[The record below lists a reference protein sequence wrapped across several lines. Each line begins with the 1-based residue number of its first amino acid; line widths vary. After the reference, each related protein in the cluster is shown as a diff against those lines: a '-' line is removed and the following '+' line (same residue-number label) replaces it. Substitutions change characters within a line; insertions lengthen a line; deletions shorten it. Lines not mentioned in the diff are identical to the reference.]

1 MTAKQAWLTMER
13 LFLLVYLPLVIGMMI
28 VMPIGAPP
36 DEPAHLG
43 QEWLLSTGQIG
54 TEKVVYPANLLE
66 ALNTPVN
73 GTEDAVKLNE
83 RIRGVRLSA
92 ETAEGVYNEATGIY
106 PLAAYVP
113 QSLTM
118 FLTRLF
124 TDRIDLICRGA
135 RIGSMIVTGLLFF
148 FAIRRAP
155 AGKGILLAIAVLPLT
170 LQEAA
175 SASCDGMTIA
185 GVCWIT
191 VELLR
196 RICGT
201 EERAIPSMIRSVA
214 VGAGALLFKILYS
227 PILLLGLMTGE
238 AKEKQ
243 QRRRNNLVMAGA
255 FLAAAVVWYLV
266 SVRSRTGQGGLTAGA
281 MNRLGQVAA
290 NPLILIGAQ
299 IRTII
304 ARALGWIRQLFGVF
318 GRLDVFSP
326 WILTVLTGVSFLGAA
341 VTDSGIG
348 AVLTKKRARNYRILM
363 VCVFILC
370 WMLLSGAL
378 LVWWTPEDDPLIEGI
393 QGRYFLPP
401 TFGLLLCLPECMK
414 KNPERREIIR
424 KAALGLLIACSAVTV
439 VLLGIRLR
447 CIK

>member
-1 MTAKQAWLTMER
+1 MKEKRVWLTMER
-13 LFLLVYLPLVIGMMI
+13 LFLLVYVPLVIGMMI

-54 TEKVVYPANLLE
+54 TEKTDYPANLLE
-66 ALNTPVN
+66 ALNTPIN
-73 GTEDAVKLNE
+73 GTEDAVALNK

-92 ETAEGVYNEATGIY
+92 ETAKGADNEATGIY
-106 PLAAYVP
+106 PLAAYAP

-124 TDRIDLICRGA
+124 TERMDLICYGA

-148 FAIRRAP
+148 FTIRRTP

-191 VELLR
+191 AELLR

-201 EERAIPSMIRSVA
+201 EEGKAPSMMRSVCI
-214 VGAGALLFKILYS
+214 GAGSLLFKILYS
-227 PILLLGLMTGE
+227 PVLLLGLMTGE
-238 AKEKQ
+238 EKGKQ
-243 QRRRNNLVMAGA
+243 QRRRNNLVIAGT
-255 FLAAAVVWYLV
+255 FLAAAAIWYLL
-266 SVRSRTGQGGLTAGA
+266 SVRGRTGQGGLTTGA

-299 IRTII
+299 VRTII
-304 ARALGWIRQLFGVF
+304 ARTPGWIRQLFGVF

-326 WILTVLTGVSFLGAA
+326 WTLTIMTGISFLGVA
-341 VTDSGIG
+341 VMDSGIG
-348 AVLTKKRARNYRILM
+348 SVLTKKRARSFRILM
-363 VCVFILC
+363 ICAFILC

-378 LVWWTPEDDPLIEGI
+378 LVWWTPEDDPLIEGL
-393 QGRYFLPP
+393 QGRYFLPAL
-401 TFGLLLCLPECMK
+401 FGVLLCFPEFMK
-414 KNPERREIIR
+414 GNPERREIIR
-424 KAALGLLIACSAVTV
+424 KAVLGIFIACSVVTV
-439 VLLGIRLR
+439 ILLGIRL
-447 CIK
+447 

>member
-1 MTAKQAWLTMER
+1 MTAKRAWLTMER
-13 LFLLVYLPLVIGMMI
+13 LFLLVYIPLVIGMMI
-28 VMPIGAPP
+28 VMPIGVPP
-36 DEPAHLG
+36 DEPVHLG

-54 TEKVVYPANLLE
+54 TDKAAYSANLLE
-66 ALNTPVN
+66 ALKTPVYS
-73 GTEDAVKLNE
+73 TEDALKLNAG
-83 RIRGVRLSA
+83 IRGERLSA
-92 ETAEGVYNEATGIY
+92 ETAEDTKNEATGIY
-106 PLAAYVP
+106 PLAAYIP

-118 FLTRLF
+118 FLTRLV
-124 TDRIDLICRGA
+124 TDRVDLICYGA
-135 RIGSMIVTGLLFF
+135 RIGSMIMTGLLFF
-148 FAIRRAP
+148 FAIRRTP
-155 AGKGILLAIAVLPLT
+155 AGKGVLLAIAVLPLT

-191 VELLR
+191 AELLR

-201 EERAIPSMIRSVA
+201 EEKKAPSLLRSA
-214 VGAGALLFKILYS
+214 GLGVGAVLFKILYG
-227 PILLLGLMTGE
+227 PMLLLGLMTGE
-238 AKEKQ
+238 EKGKQ

-255 FLAAAVVWYLV
+255 FLAAAAVWYLL
-266 SVRSRTGQGGLTAGA
+266 SVRSWSGQGGLTTGA

-299 IRTII
+299 VRTII
-304 ARALGWIRQLFGVF
+304 ARAPGWIRQLFGVF

-326 WILTVLTGVSFLGAA
+326 WILTVLTGVTFLAVA

-348 AVLTKKRARNYRILM
+348 SVLTKKRARGFRILM
-363 VCVFILC
+363 ICIFILC

-401 TFGLLLCLPECMK
+401 MFGLLLCLPEFMK
-414 KNPERREIIR
+414 KDPARREIIR
-424 KAALGLLIACSAVTV
+424 RAALGVFIACSAASVI
-439 VLLGIRLR
+439 LLAIRL
-447 CIK
+447 

>member
-1 MTAKQAWLTMER
+1 MTAKRAWLTMER
-13 LFLLVYLPLVIGMMI
+13 LFLLVYIPLVIGMMI

-54 TEKVVYPANLLE
+54 TEKTVYPANLLE

-73 GTEDAVKLNE
+73 GTEDAVELNE

-92 ETAEGVYNEATGIY
+92 ETAEGAENEATGIY

-113 QSLTM
+113 QSMTM

-135 RIGSMIVTGLLFF
+135 RIGSMIVTGLLFY
-148 FAIRRAP
+148 FAIRRTP

-191 VELLR
+191 AELLR
-196 RICGT
+196 RTCGT
-201 EERAIPSMIRSVA
+201 EEKTAPSMLCSACI
-214 VGAGALLFKILYS
+214 GAGALLFKILYS
-227 PILLLGLMTGE
+227 PVLLLGLMTGE
-238 AKEKQ
+238 TKGKE
-243 QRRRNNLVMAGA
+243 QRRRNNLVIAGV
-255 FLAAAVVWYLV
+255 FLAAAVLWYLL
-266 SVRSRTGQGGLTAGA
+266 SVQSRTGQGGLTTGA
-281 MNRLGQVAA
+281 MSRLGQVAA

-304 ARALGWIRQLFGVF
+304 ARTPGWIRQLFGVF

-326 WILTVLTGVSFLGAA
+326 WILTALTGVSFLGVA

-348 AVLTKKRARNYRILM
+348 TVLTKKRARRFRILM
-363 VCVFILC
+363 ICVFILC

-378 LVWWTPEDDPLIEGI
+378 LVWWTPEDDPLIEGL
-393 QGRYFLPP
+393 QGRYFLPAM
-401 TFGLLLCLPECMK
+401 FGLLLCLPEVMK
-414 KNPERREIIR
+414 SNPERREIIR
-424 KAALGLLIACSAVTV
+424 KVALGIFIASSAATV
-439 VLLGIRLR
+439 ILLGIRL
-447 CIK
+447 

>member
-1 MTAKQAWLTMER
+1 MKARRAWLTMER
-13 LFLLVYLPLVIGMMI
+13 LFLLAYIPLVIGMMI

-43 QEWLLSTGQIG
+43 QEWLLSTWQIG
-54 TEKVVYPANLLE
+54 TEKTVYPANLLE
-66 ALNTPVN
+66 ALNTPIN
-73 GTEDAVKLNE
+73 GTEDAFALNE
-83 RIRGVRLSA
+83 RIRGVRLSV
-92 ETAEGVYNEATGIY
+92 ETAEGTDNEATGIY
-106 PLAAYVP
+106 PLAAYAP

-124 TDRIDLICRGA
+124 TDRIDLICYGA

-148 FAIRRAP
+148 FAIRRTP

-191 VELLR
+191 AELLR

-201 EERAIPSMIRSVA
+201 EEKKAPSMLRSA
-214 VGAGALLFKILYS
+214 CIGAGALLFKILYS
-227 PILLLGLMTGE
+227 PVLLLGLMTGE
-238 AKEKQ
+238 EKGKQ
-243 QRRRNNLVMAGA
+243 QRRRNNLVMAGV
-255 FLAAAVVWYLV
+255 FLVAAVGWYLL
-266 SVRSRTGQGGLTAGA
+266 SVGSRTGHGGLTTGA
-281 MNRLGQVAA
+281 MNRLGQVAS
-290 NPLILIGAQ
+290 NPLILFGAQ

-304 ARALGWIRQLFGVF
+304 ARTPGWIRQLFGVF

-326 WILTVLTGVSFLGAA
+326 WILTVLTGISFLGVA

-348 AVLTKKRARNYRILM
+348 SVLTKKRARNYRILM
-363 VCVFILC
+363 ICIFILC

-378 LVWWTPEDDPLIEGI
+378 LVWWTPEDDPLIEGL
-393 QGRYFLPP
+393 QGRYFLPAM
-401 TFGLLLCLPECMK
+401 FGLLLCLPEVMK
-414 KNPERREIIR
+414 GNPECREIIR
-424 KAALGLLIACSAVTV
+424 KTTLGTFIACSAVTV
-439 VLLGIRLR
+439 ILLGIRL
-447 CIK
+447 

>member
-1 MTAKQAWLTMER
+1 MTAKRAWLTMEL
-13 LFLLVYLPLVIGMMI
+13 LFLLVYIPLVIGMMI

-54 TEKVVYPANLLE
+54 TEKAVYPANLLE
-66 ALNTPVN
+66 ALNTPVSS
-73 GTEDAVKLNE
+73 TEDAVALSEK
-83 RIRGVRLSA
+83 IRGVRLSA
-92 ETAEGVYNEATGIY
+92 ETAEGTDNEATGIY

-124 TDRIDLICRGA
+124 TDRIDLICYGA
-135 RIGSMIVTGLLFF
+135 RIGSMIVAGLLFF
-148 FAIRRAP
+148 FAIRRTP

-185 GVCWIT
+185 GVCWINA
-191 VELLR
+191 ELLR

-201 EERAIPSMIRSVA
+201 EEKTLPSMLRSA
-214 VGAGALLFKILYS
+214 GIGAGALLFKILYS
-227 PILLLGLMTGE
+227 PMLLLSLMTGE
-238 AKEKQ
+238 IKGKQ
-243 QRRRNNLVMAGA
+243 QRRRNNLVIAGV
-255 FLAAAVVWYLV
+255 FLAAAVVWYLL
-266 SVRSRTGQGGLTAGA
+266 SVRSRTGQGGLTTGA
-281 MNRLGQVAA
+281 VNRFGQVAA
-290 NPLILIGAQ
+290 NPLVLIGAQ
-299 IRTII
+299 VRTII
-304 ARALGWIRQLFGVF
+304 ARAPGWIRQLFGVF

-326 WILTVLTGVSFLGAA
+326 WILTALTGLSFLGVA
-341 VTDSGIG
+341 VTDEGIG
-348 AVLTKKRARNYRILM
+348 SVLTKKRARSFRILM
-363 VCVFILC
+363 ICVFILC

-401 TFGLLLCLPECMK
+401 LFGLLLCLPEFMK
-414 KNPERREIIR
+414 ANPERRWIIR
-424 KAALGLLIACSAVTV
+424 KAVLGLFIACSVVTV
-439 VLLGIRLR
+439 ILLGIRL
-447 CIK
+447 